1 MLNDSSTG
9 VLFSVCDV
17 WGFESVSNSNF
28 TSFVLEHTHTCCVS
42 FCAEEEI
49 HLPTGGHCAHAN
61 CFEEPFFILY
71 GAISSESL
79 FENRQT
85 LTLILELWHGGMQNA
100 VLFTSLALCSG
111 SATRPPR
118 QFPGAKALLTP
129 LRLKTGC
136 CNSSHALCLLFSS
149 LQILEMPLKV
159 EQTIQW
165 FWLMY
170 RFSSKLQMCLLFSID
185 RKSFTGIE

>member
-118 QFPGAKALLTP
+118 QFPGA
-129 LRLKTGC
+129 RLC
-136 CNSSHALCLLFSS
+136 SRHWDWRPVAAIHLMHCLCFLVAFKS
-149 LQILEMPLKV
+149 LKCP
-159 EQTIQW
+159 
-165 FWLMY
+165 
-170 RFSSKLQMCLLFSID
+170 
-185 RKSFTGIE
+185 

>member
-1 MLNDSSTG
+1 MTHLLEYCFLSVMFGALSQSAIAISLPLFWST
-9 VLFSVCDV
+9 
-17 WGFESVSNSNF
+17 
-28 TSFVLEHTHTCCVS
+28 HTHTCCVS

-118 QFPGAKALLTP
+118 QFPGA
-129 LRLKTGC
+129 RLCSRHWDWRPVAAIHLMHCACFLVAFK
-136 CNSSHALCLLFSS
+136 S
-149 LQILEMPLKV
+149 LKCP
-159 EQTIQW
+159 
-165 FWLMY
+165 
-170 RFSSKLQMCLLFSID
+170 
-185 RKSFTGIE
+185 